1 MALCTYIMNM
11 QHSNKK
17 RLLRIASYNIRKARG
32 LDGRRDPGRV
42 VDVLNGL
49 DADVIALQ
57 EADMRLGDRPTAIP
71 KAMIAQHTDF
81 DIVPLAGNDVSLGW
95 HGNAVLVRR
104 GVTVDGAA
112 RIALPGVEP
121 RGAVAVTLADGLT
134 VVGVHLGLLRH
145 SRRKQLT
152 AITAHLGKPNNV
164 VVIGDMNEWSA
175 ARGLEPLNAD
185 YALHTPGRSFHAARP
200 IASLDRFALSHDTT
214 FIDAGV
220 EQRLLAKQA
229 SDHLPIW
236 ADVSYFEKSTGIFAP
251 ASNLCVTA
259 PITKSKVRE

>member
-1 MALCTYIMNM
+1 MALNIYIMNM
-11 QHSNKK
+11 QRSIEK
-17 RLLRIASYNIRKARG
+17 RFLRIASYNIRKARG

-42 VDVLNGL
+42 IDVLNGL

-104 GVTVDGAA
+104 GMTVTGAV

-121 RGAVAVTLADGLT
+121 RGAVAVALADGLT
-134 VVGVHLGLLRH
+134 VVGVHLGLLRQ
-145 SRRKQLT
+145 SRRKQLA
-152 AITAHLGKPNNV
+152 AITAHLGEPNNV
-164 VVIGDMNEWSA
+164 AVIGDMNEWSS
-175 ARGLEPLNAD
+175 ARGFESLSAD
-185 YALHTPGRSFHAARP
+185 YALHAPGRSFHAARP
-200 IASLDRFALSHDTT
+200 IASLDRIALSRGTT

-220 EQRLLAKQA
+220 EQRPLAKQA

-236 ADVSYFEKSTGIFAP
+236 ADVSYFEKSTGSFASL
-251 ASNLCVTA
+251 SNACVTA
-259 PITKSKVRE
+259 PITKS